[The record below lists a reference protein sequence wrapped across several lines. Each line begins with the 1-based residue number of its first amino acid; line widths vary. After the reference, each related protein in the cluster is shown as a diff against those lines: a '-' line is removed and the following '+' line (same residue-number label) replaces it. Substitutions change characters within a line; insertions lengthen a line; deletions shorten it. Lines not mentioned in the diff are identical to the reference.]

1 MKRSLLFVLALAM
14 VLPAGVGVAGAY
26 DLSDDLADVNRR
38 IDAMNADIAAANA
51 SRTSV
56 VADIVETRDALALR
70 QAELAVTEE
79 AIAETEGE
87 IRDEQRAL
95 DILRLRLQESYQ
107 DLARTRIRLDDSKQ
121 QARDWVRAAY
131 IGSSSGTESV
141 ALSADSLTS
150 VYVGLQYLDFL
161 AADTDRAM
169 LEYESLQTQEIRQ
182 QENIKADE
190 ATVSEKLADLDAIK
204 ADLDAL
210 AATQLD
216 LAEEVAAD
224 LAALAAKLDAV
235 EETIAEFEEELDGLE
250 AEQARVEQL
259 IEEEAS
265 REGEAPGILV
275 RPVPGA
281 ITSPFGMRLH
291 PILGYYRMHA
301 GVDFRAGYGQEIK
314 AGGSGRVILA
324 GVRGGYGNTIII
336 DHGGGMTTLYA
347 HQSSLNVSYNDQVSA
362 GEIIGYVGSTGLS
375 TGPHLHFE
383 VRINGTPVDPQ
394 DYL

>member
-14 VLPAGVGVAGAY
+14 LLPTGVGVAGAY

-87 IRDEQRAL
+87 IRDQQRVL
-95 DILRLRLQESYQ
+95 DILRFQLQESYQ
-107 DLARTRIRLDDSKQ
+107 DLAETRIRLDDSKQ

-131 IGSSSGTESV
+131 IGSNSGTETI
-141 ALSADSLTS
+141 ALSAESLTS
-150 VYVGLQYLDFL
+150 VYVGLQYLDYL

-169 LEYESLQTQEIRQ
+169 LEYESLQTQEVRQ

-190 ATVSEKLADLDAIK
+190 DTVSEQLAELDAVK

-314 AGGSGRVILA
+314 AGAAGRVILA